1 MLDHVD
7 GLRVKARGLT
17 HKLVDAHGVD
27 AHGLGDSCNDTSMT
41 SLQRSSQGVFGGNA
55 DDPSYIPAGQAAM
68 SELLAECYAEVE
80 KINSLLPSGASS

>member
-17 HKLVDAHGVD
+17 HKLVD

-41 SLQRSSQGVFGGNA
+41 SLQRSSQGVFGGNP